1 MEGRIEFNTHH
12 PYSEERSPCP
22 QAYGHLSQTKAGCL
36 LNLQGLHGGT

>member
-12 PYSEERSPCP
+12 PYSEERNPCP
-22 QAYGHLSQTKAGCL
+22 QAYGHSSQTTTGCL